1 MPGQDTA
8 APLLCLTNELFGQ
21 PSLADARLPQDDR
34 GASASAQCFA
44 ERFAQRGELLL
55 SVDQRRMTGRAE
67 ESGARFMWSRPRL
80 SPALARRDDGPAA
93 GNDLTINAPRLF
105 GWLYPKLPMQG
116 AHACLVL
123 TQRVPEAPL
132 PSI

>member
-1 MPGQDTA
+1 MPVQHTAA
-8 APLLCLTNELFGQ
+8 APLHLTNELFGQ
-21 PSLADARLPQDDR
+21 PSLADARLPQDHR
-34 GASASAQCFA
+34 GPSASVQCSA

-55 SVDQRRMTGRAE
+55 SVDQRRMISGAE
-67 ESGARFMWSRPRL
+67 ESCARFMWSRPRL
-80 SPALARRDDGPAA
+80 SPASARRDNGPAA

>member
-1 MPGQDTA
+1 VPGQDTA
-8 APLLCLTNELFGQ
+8 AALLCLTNELFGQ
-21 PSLADARLPQDDR
+21 PSLADARLPQDYR
-34 GASASAQCFA
+34 GASASAQCSA
-44 ERFAQRGELLL
+44 EGFAQRGELFL

-67 ESGARFMWSRPRL
+67 ESGARFMWSRL

-93 GNDLTINAPRLF
+93 GNDLTIDAPRF
-105 GWLYPKLPMQG
+105 FRWLYPKLPMQG
-116 AHACLVL
+116 AHARLVL